1 MEHKD
6 PRTVFT
12 ETMIKKACIE
22 LLKRKPASKIT
33 INELCTEAGVNRST
47 FYRYYTDIFDLCD
60 KIEDDCYNAL
70 TAEAGTFEVT
80 QTNVFLC
87 NILSTIKENPV
98 FNMSLMRNINSSKM
112 VVRIIDYYRTVFI
125 GFWKKEHPDIPDT
138 ELEYIFAALIGSIS
152 QVISTWVQGGMK
164 EPYYEICAVMNRLGF
179 LGLFK

>member
-1 MEHKD
+1 
-6 PRTVFT
+6 
-12 ETMIKKACIE
+12 MIKKACIE
-22 LLKRKPASKIT
+22 LLKKGPASKIT
-33 INELCTEAGVNRST
+33 IHELCEEAGVNRST

-70 TAEAGTFEVT
+70 TAEVGAFEIT

-112 VVRIIDYYRTVFI
+112 VGRIIDYYRTVVI

-138 ELEYIFAALIGSIS
+138 ELEYTFAALIGSIS
-152 QVISTWVQGGMK
+152 QVITTWVQGGMK
-164 EPYYEICAVMNRLGF
+164 ESYYEICAVMNRLSF
-179 LGLFK
+179 LGLFQ